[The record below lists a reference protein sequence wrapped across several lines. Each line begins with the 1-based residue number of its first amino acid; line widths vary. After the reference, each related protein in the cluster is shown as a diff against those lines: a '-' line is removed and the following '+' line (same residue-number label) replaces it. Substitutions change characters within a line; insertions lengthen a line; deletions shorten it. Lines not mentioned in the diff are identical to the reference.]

1 MRFEVNHV
9 LLKSCIKERN
19 LTYIELEAMSGIN
32 RKTIG
37 NTVSGRHTPRFEVAN
52 DLILSLKLTEEEAL
66 RIFLPSVLLLQE
78 KEEEE
83 TEAIHK

>member
-1 MRFEVNHV
+1 MRFEVDYV
-9 LLKSCIKERN
+9 LLKKCIKDRN

-37 NTVSGRHTPRFEVAN
+37 NTLNGRHTPCFEVAN
-52 DLILSLKLTEEEAL
+52 HLILSLKLTEEKAC

-78 KEEEE
+78 EKEEQNEV
-83 TEAIHK
+83 HN

>member
-1 MRFEVNHV
+1 MRFEVDYV
-9 LLKSCIKERN
+9 LLKRCIKDRK

-37 NTVSGRHTPRFEVAN
+37 NTLNGRHTPCFEVAN
-52 DLILSLKLTEEEAL
+52 DLILSLKLTEDEAL

-78 KEEEE
+78 KEEDQNEL
-83 TEAIHK
+83 HN